1 MSPGRRTT
9 PRPRRGRVT
18 VVLLGVVAV
27 VVTALAIVLGRA
39 VLVDDPGREAGTPVT
54 PAPDATATPL
64 ADYDTSDLA
73 VVRAPFCGRIS
84 AESAALAIGVDT
96 AEDPVA
102 WRPGVP
108 IPGTGSIANE
118 WGCSVTA
125 GDLTASAWVFATP
138 VTTDRAR
145 EWARDAAGGDCQRKD
160 VPTIGS
166 PGVVVTCPDG
176 PGKHTTYQGLV
187 DDTWLA
193 CRMTGTGDAERV
205 GRWCVV
211 ALEAMRT
218 S

>member
-39 VLVDDPGREAGTPVT
+39 VLVDDLSQEAGSPAT
-54 PAPDATATPL
+54 PAPEATATPL
-64 ADYDTSDLA
+64 ADYDTDDLT

-84 AESAALAIGVDT
+84 AESAALAIGVET
-96 AEDPVA
+96 ADDPVA
-102 WRPGVP
+102 WRPGAP
-108 IPGTGSIANE
+108 LPGTGSIANE
-118 WGCSVTA
+118 WGCTVTA
-125 GDLTASAWVFATP
+125 GDVTASAWVFAVP
-138 VTTDRAR
+138 VGTDRAR
-145 EWARDAAGGDCQRKD
+145 EWARDAARGDCQRKD
-160 VPTIGS
+160 VPAIGS
-166 PGVVVTCPDG
+166 PGAVVTCPDG
-176 PGKHTTYQGLV
+176 PDKHTTYHGLV
-187 DDTWLA
+187 GDTWLA
-193 CRMTGTGDAERV
+193 CRMGGTGDAERV

>member
-1 MSPGRRTT
+1 VSPGRRTT

-18 VVLLGVVAV
+18 VLLLGVVAV

-39 VLVDDPGREAGTPVT
+39 VLVDAPDREAGTPVT

-64 ADYDTSDLA
+64 ADYDTDDLA
-73 VVRAPFCGRIS
+73 VVRAPFCGRVS
-84 AESAALAIGVDT
+84 AESAALAIGIAT
-96 AEDPVA
+96 ADDPVA

-125 GDLTASAWVFATP
+125 GDVTASAWVFATP
-138 VTTDRAR
+138 VSNDRAR
-145 EWARDAAGGDCQRKD
+145 EWARDAARGDCQRKD
-160 VPTIGS
+160 AATAGS
-166 PGVVVTCPDG
+166 PGVVVTCTDG
-176 PGKHTTYQGLV
+176 PDKHTTHHGLV
-187 DDTWLA
+187 GDTWLA

>member
-18 VVLLGVVAV
+18 VLLLGVVAV

-39 VLVDDPGREAGTPVT
+39 VLVDAPDRETVTPVT

-64 ADYDTSDLA
+64 ADYDTDDLA
-73 VVRAPFCGRIS
+73 VVRAPFCGRVS
-84 AESAALAIGVDT
+84 AESAALAIGVD
-96 AEDPVA
+96 AADDPVA

-125 GDLTASAWVFATP
+125 GDVTASAWVFATP
-138 VTTDRAR
+138 VSPDRAR
-145 EWARDAAGGDCQRKD
+145 EWVRDAAGGDCQRKD
-160 VPTIGS
+160 VPTVGS
-166 PGVVVTCPDG
+166 PGVVVTCTDG
-176 PGKHTTYQGLV
+176 PDKHTTHHGLV